1 MDIET
6 AANIGEAVSGIAI
19 LFTLLF
25 SLRQMKHWNE
35 NRRYEIGRDL
45 AANMNNPLVHRGF
58 SVSTVKLHD
67 ELTPQELNDLSREE
81 KDAMNALMIGM
92 NNIGVLAKNGHL
104 SMDLVDDFCGVYFR
118 MFASRWRR
126 VIQIFMMINTAKHDE
141 PVDGVWSGL
150 FWLLD
155 RYHPIEYTGVEDSA

>member
-45 AANMNNPLVHRGF
+45 AAHMNNPLVHRGF
-58 SVSTVKLHD
+58 SISTVKLHD
-67 ELTPQELNDLSREE
+67 ELTPQELAALTREE
-81 KDAMNALMIGM
+81 KDAMNAL
-92 NNIGVLAKNGHL
+92 
-104 SMDLVDDFCGVYFR
+104 
-118 MFASRWRR
+118 
-126 VIQIFMMINTAKHDE
+126 
-141 PVDGVWSGL
+141 
-150 FWLLD
+150 
-155 RYHPIEYTGVEDSA
+155 